1 MNKRK
6 LIKNI
11 LGWLV
16 AAAIIFILIRTIYN
30 HRAELENWDWRINW
44 LYAFLSMAT
53 LLGAYICGSMI
64 WRAVLKGFGINVALH
79 ESFRVIY
86 LANLGRYI
94 PGKVFQVV
102 GMVGLAKQLDI
113 PAKVSLA
120 SFALIQAY
128 ALPASFVLIGFFFLF
143 GHPPHSLVIF
153 RDVMY
158 LFMGAVLLF
167 FLFLFFKP
175 DGLNWALNRVL
186 RLFKAEP
193 VNYNPAMQNRI
204 IIFIWCLL
212 NWGLFGVSF
221 YFFTKALMSL
231 ANGLGFV
238 YLAGSYVTAYIVGY
252 VTFLSPAGLGV
263 REGVMSALL
272 TPTFGAPVA
281 ASIALIHRLLI
292 TIAEA
297 AITLLALATYKIR
310 RRDNNATHSE

>member
-1 MNKRK
+1 MNAKK

-11 LGWLV
+11 LGWLI
-16 AAAIIFILIRTIYN
+16 AAAIIYILFRTIYN
-30 HRAELENWDWRINW
+30 NRAELEKWDWRIDW
-44 LYAFLSMAT
+44 FYAFLSIIT
-53 LLGAYICGSMI
+53 LMGAYVCGSMI
-64 WRAVLKGFGINVALH
+64 WRAVLEGFGIKVALH
-79 ESFRVIY
+79 ESFRVVY

-143 GHPPHSLVIF
+143 GHPPDSLVIF

-158 LFMGAVLLF
+158 IFMGAVLLF

-175 DGLNWALNRVL
+175 DGLNWALNKVL
-186 RLFKAEP
+186 KLFKGEP
-193 VNYNPAMQNRI
+193 VNYCPAMRNRI
-204 IIFIWCLL
+204 VIFVWCLL

-221 YFFTKALMSL
+221 YFFTKALMNL
-231 ANGLGFV
+231 ANRLGFV
-238 YLAGSYVTAYIVGY
+238 YMAGSYVTAYIVGY

-272 TPTFGAPVA
+272 APTFGGPVA
-281 ASIALIHRLLI
+281 ASIALIHRVLI

-310 RRDNNATHSE
+310 RRENDTTHSV